1 MASTYSKDISMEL
14 VTTGE
19 KAGLW
24 GTITNTNLKVLQTAV
39 SGYTTVT
46 LSTGTTTLDLSDGS
60 ATADGKHMYI
70 KLIGTLSGNSLLEIP
85 ATTSGGTANR
95 VFFIEDATVRGSS
108 TNYTVQIF
116 TTGQSGSTYVNVP
129 TGANGLIYSVG
140 ATPAAYMP
148 IMQPGVKEI
157 DSASVTAYT
166 AVAGDVILIKAATAQ
181 VTVSLP
187 LDPIIGDEVTIMDA
201 STTAVGF
208 GTNKCIVN
216 PNSLNLQRGTANYDM
231 ATNNQCIMWYYTN
244 AAMGWQIKSNSTS

>member
-24 GTITNTNLKVLQTAV
+24 GTITNTNLKVLQTSV
-39 SGYTTVT
+39 TGYVEVT
-46 LSTGTTTLDLSDGS
+46 LSTGTTTLSLADGS
-60 ATADGKHMYI
+60 DTANGKHMYI
-70 KLIGTLSGNSLLEIP
+70 KLIGTLSGNSALEIP

-95 VFFIEDATVRGSS
+95 IFFIEDATVRGAT

-116 TTGQSGSTYVNVP
+116 TTGQSASTYVNVP

-166 AVAGDVILIKAATAQ
+166 AVSGDVILIKAATAQ
-181 VTVSLP
+181 VTVTLP
-187 LDPIIGDEVTIMDA
+187 ASPAIGDEVTIMDA

-208 GTNKCIVN
+208 GTNQCVVN
-216 PNSLNLQRGTANYDM
+216 PNSLKLQRGTGNYNM
-231 ATNNQCIMWYYTN
+231 NTNFQCITFYYTN
-244 AAMGWQIKSNSTS
+244 VDMGWQIKSNSTS

>member
-1 MASTYSKDISMEL
+1 
-14 VTTGE
+14 
-19 KAGLW
+19 
-24 GTITNTNLKVLQTAV
+24 
-39 SGYTTVT
+39 
-46 LSTGTTTLDLSDGS
+46 
-60 ATADGKHMYI
+60 MYI

-95 VFFIEDATVRGSS
+95 VFFIEDATDRTT

-157 DSASVTAYT
+157 DSASVTTYT

-187 LDPIIGDEVTIMDA
+187 ADPIVGDEVTIMDA

-208 GTNKCIVN
+208 GTNKCIVDRN
-216 PNSLNLQRGTANYDM
+216 TKKIQRDTNNYDM
-231 ATNNQCIMWYYTN
+231 NTNFQCITWYYTN
-244 AAMGWQIKSNSTS
+244 ADMGWQIKSNSTS